1 MDQGSLFGNGI
12 QNRVSGFLYKS
23 LKAMFCEIL
32 LAQFLRATSF
42 FVISLV
48 LGALLT
54 AGVANAQKRSLKL
67 YFLHTK
73 EKAEITYKVNG
84 KYIDS
89 GLNKINRFLR
99 DWRRN
104 EPTKMDPQLLD
115 LLWEVYTKSGSKDYI
130 HVVSAYRSP
139 ATNKLLRSRSK
150 GVAKNSQHTL
160 GKAMDYFIP
169 DVKLSKLREIGL
181 KLGVGGVGYY
191 PTSGSPFVH
200 MDTGRVRHWPRMTR
214 KQLVKIFPRGNT
226 LHVPSDG
233 KPLPGYETAVAQH
246 KAQRNKAS
254 KIVIAK
260 AEDVKKPGFF
270 ERLALARDKKKKDA
284 EKATAIVAT
293 TGPAVTEDSKNDD
306 NDADGLP
313 LPASAPRNPGSEGG
327 TELLLANVAT
337 DGVEEF
343 PQSVPV
349 PSKRPSLRPS
359 DRLLA
364 ETRQLLVAARETG
377 QTSEIALSPGEIENL
392 RRSAVVSVEPARFAS
407 ATPQPALLQTP
418 ANISSNQSQ
427 ASLFA
432 ISAPAQAATP
442 IASAPV
448 EPDIAIAKPAIPS
461 FSTANAPRPQT
472 EVPVVALLEERPA
485 GTELRASV
493 DAANQLATR
502 SPARRTTTNNLNLAR
517 PIPAAGV
524 PGAEP
529 QIRKAIDNVEY
540 GYTGT
545 IASVDQSSPAIGTS
559 VIDVPSEKT
568 LQLALAATQT
578 DSSASQAIREL
589 FDSRK
594 KIELAARENENSET
608 LQLSEL
614 TPLDDNLIRTGLP
627 VPQPRPVPVAQTE
640 NGEMIVATTAP
651 KLSGQEPVVV
661 PMPQTPQRGYL
672 GQWALASEIPIG
684 MISRLSPPSYG
695 KLAYLDIEP
704 EYLTAGFAKVG
715 PQYRPGRI
723 SVQKPRD
730 LINNFTR

>member
-1 MDQGSLFGNGI
+1 
-12 QNRVSGFLYKS
+12 
-23 LKAMFCEIL
+23 
-32 LAQFLRATSF
+32 
-42 FVISLV
+42 
-48 LGALLT
+48 
-54 AGVANAQKRSLKL
+54 
-67 YFLHTK
+67 
-73 EKAEITYKVNG
+73 
-84 KYIDS
+84 
-89 GLNKINRFLR
+89 
-99 DWRRN
+99 
-104 EPTKMDPQLLD
+104 
-115 LLWEVYTKSGSKDYI
+115 
-130 HVVSAYRSP
+130 
-139 ATNKLLRSRSK
+139 
-150 GVAKNSQHTL
+150 
-160 GKAMDYFIP
+160 MDYFIP

-293 TGPAVTEDSKNDD
+293 TGLLSQRIARTMTMMPMDFHF
-306 NDADGLP
+306 
-313 LPASAPRNPGSEGG
+313 PASAPRNPGSEGG
-327 TELLLANVAT
+327 TELLLASVAT

-364 ETRQLLVAARETG
+364 ETRQLLVAAAKPAKHPKLRCR
-377 QTSEIALSPGEIENL
+377 QVEIENL

-407 ATPQPALLQTP
+407 ATPQPPLLQTP

-432 ISAPAQAATP
+432 ISARAQAATP

-448 EPDIAIAKPAIPS
+448 EPDIAIANPP
-461 FSTANAPRPQT
+461 FPRFRTANAPRPQT

-524 PGAEP
+524 PGAAP

-568 LQLALAATQT
+568 LHLALAATQT
-578 DSSASQAIREL
+578 DSSASQAIVNFRQQEKNRTCRP
-589 FDSRK
+589 RK
-594 KIELAARENENSET
+594 
-608 LQLSEL
+608 
-614 TPLDDNLIRTGLP
+614 
-627 VPQPRPVPVAQTE
+627 
-640 NGEMIVATTAP
+640 
-651 KLSGQEPVVV
+651 
-661 PMPQTPQRGYL
+661 
-672 GQWALASEIPIG
+672 
-684 MISRLSPPSYG
+684 
-695 KLAYLDIEP
+695 
-704 EYLTAGFAKVG
+704 
-715 PQYRPGRI
+715 
-723 SVQKPRD
+723 
-730 LINNFTR
+730 